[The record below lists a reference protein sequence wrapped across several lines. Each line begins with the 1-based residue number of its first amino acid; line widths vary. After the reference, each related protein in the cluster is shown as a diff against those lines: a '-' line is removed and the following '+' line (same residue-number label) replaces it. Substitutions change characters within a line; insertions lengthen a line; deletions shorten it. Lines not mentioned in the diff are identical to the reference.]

1 MEPGSLSVH
10 AKPVP
15 PPAANFALGACAC
28 SLPPPPPRRHTPLP
42 RAPPPSAAAPPL
54 RGAVAAPQL
63 GCHRPLR
70 AAERSE
76 RRCLQTGSL
85 RRSGAAPSSAP
96 RSSAMDG
103 AARRG
108 VLAALL
114 ACGLLLLGAAATPTP
129 PAPAGGSPQDTC
141 TSCGFRRPE
150 EPGKVDGDFLEAV
163 KRHILSRL
171 QMRDRPNI
179 THAVPKA
186 AMVTALRK
194 LHAGKV
200 REDGRVEIPSL
211 DGQASAGP
219 PAHDP
224 VSEIISF
231 AETGGRRP
239 AALPAARAPCPTP
252 RGPCP
257 AALPA
262 CPASPRLSLPPARP
276 LSGPLLDLCQSL
288 LSPCLSSCPPSLS
301 ACLTLGSSPAA
312 LAWPP
317 AHPACPSARYRHL
330 ATQLTR
336 LSSASF
342 ALPSA
347 PHRLALALPAPSRP
361 PCLCPCALR
370 FSPGC
375 ALQLPSLVP
384 PSLRSLCAPGSP
396 PAVLP
401 AAPGLVSVP
410 ACPTVPPLPVP
421 LHLLHPLPCLS
432 ALHVHLVHCLHLS
445 VEACICPSSLSV
457 CFPFI

>member
-1 MEPGSLSVH
+1 M
-10 AKPVP
+10 
-15 PPAANFALGACAC
+15 FACF
-28 SLPPPPPRRHTPLP
+28 
-42 RAPPPSAAAPPL
+42 
-54 RGAVAAPQL
+54 QL
-63 GCHRPLR
+63 LR
-70 AAERSE
+70 A
-76 RRCLQTGSL
+76 G
-85 RRSGAAPSSAP
+85 PSSAP

-129 PAPAGGSPQDTC
+129 PAPAGSSPQDTC

-239 AALPAARAPCPTP
+239 APSRCPLPCLPRAPQPAACPLPVPCLPPACSCCPSLARCGPLAAGLISPSLASPPSAPAPGPSLSRAPVPGCAPPAPSPGPPAGLRAALLPAARLCP
-252 RGPCP
+252 
-257 AALPA
+257 L
-262 CPASPRLSLPPARP
+262 
-276 LSGPLLDLCQSL
+276 
-288 LSPCLSSCPPSLS
+288 
-301 ACLTLGSSPAA
+301 
-312 LAWPP
+312 
-317 AHPACPSARYRHL
+317 HPA
-330 ATQLTR
+330 
-336 LSSASF
+336 
-342 ALPSA
+342 
-347 PHRLALALPAPSRP
+347 
-361 PCLCPCALR
+361 
-370 FSPGC
+370 
-375 ALQLPSLVP
+375 VP
-384 PSLRSLCAPGSP
+384 PP
-396 PAVLP
+396 
-401 AAPGLVSVP
+401 
-410 ACPTVPPLPVP
+410 PVP
-421 LHLLHPLPCLS
+421 LHPSHPSRQLM
-432 ALHVHLVHCLHLS
+432 
-445 VEACICPSSLSV
+445 
-457 CFPFI
+457 PF

>member
-1 MEPGSLSVH
+1 MRS
-10 AKPVP
+10 AP
-15 PPAANFALGACAC
+15 PPPPPPPPFLSLPPQLRLPARAASPLRLPGGTRRFPGPPSLPPRAERLRPPAW
-28 SLPPPPPRRHTPLP
+28 LPPPPPRRGALGAALP
-42 RAPPPSAAAPPL
+42 ADGLPAA
-54 RGAVAAPQL
+54 
-63 GCHRPLR
+63 LR
-70 AAERSE
+70 A
-76 RRCLQTGSL
+76 G
-85 RRSGAAPSSAP
+85 PSSAP

-129 PAPAGGSPQDTC
+129 PAPAGSSPQDTC

-239 AALPAARAPCPTP
+239 APSRCPLPCLPRAPQPAACPLPAPCLLLLPVPCSLRALGCWAHQPVLSLSPFRPGPRPLAVPCPCA
-252 RGPCP
+252 R
-257 AALPA
+257 L
-262 CPASPRLSLPPARP
+262 CPASPLAGSPRGSPCSAPSSRSP
-276 LSGPLLDLCQSL
+276 LSPASRCPSSACPTPSLASLTAADALLIPLLRSVHP
-288 LSPCLSSCPPSLS
+288 SVEVCLPSLS
-301 ACLTLGSSPAA
+301 VSSP
-312 LAWPP
+312 
-317 AHPACPSARYRHL
+317 R
-330 ATQLTR
+330 
-336 LSSASF
+336 
-342 ALPSA
+342 
-347 PHRLALALPAPSRP
+347 
-361 PCLCPCALR
+361 
-370 FSPGC
+370 
-375 ALQLPSLVP
+375 
-384 PSLRSLCAPGSP
+384 
-396 PAVLP
+396 
-401 AAPGLVSVP
+401 
-410 ACPTVPPLPVP
+410 
-421 LHLLHPLPCLS
+421 
-432 ALHVHLVHCLHLS
+432 
-445 VEACICPSSLSV
+445 I
-457 CFPFI
+457 